1 MGAPDTVGAD
11 DCPAAIPGNDIML
24 KLSAIAAPKRRLDE
38 ESTMLTLP

>member
-1 MGAPDTVGAD
+1 
-11 DCPAAIPGNDIML
+11 ML